1 MQRQVNHVLNVPL
14 HRSERREKRSTSSKM
29 RISRGVALS
38 QRSPKCTCPITIS
51 PRNPPS
57 SRLSLGTLHE
67 ILSEYSSNDR
77 SEDTCNRIRNADRHS
92 GGIVLCR
99 AACGRRAAR
108 VIVNMKKI
116 IKITKNLRRRGRA
129 RGLARATFL

>member
-1 MQRQVNHVLNVPL
+1 MSHYIGQRDERKEVL
-14 HRSERREKRSTSSKM
+14 H
-29 RISRGVALS
+29 
-38 QRSPKCTCPITIS
+38 PKCELAEEWHS
-51 PRNPPS
+51 VKGVQS
-57 SRLSLGTLHE
+57 VLVLSRSVRETLRVAVSLGTLHE